1 MEKGNGNF
9 WRHTSKSDIYSL
21 KIIFVI
27 CGKEPFQ
34 HFIYLN
40 IPIDAFMRELKE
52 IKH

>member
-21 KIIFVI
+21 KMLFVI
-27 CGKEPFQ
+27 FGKEPFQ
-34 HFIYLN
+34 YFIYLN
-40 IPIDAFMRELKE
+40 ILTEAFMSELKE